1 MWSLKEFMETDIYKN
16 SDVVEYIGVDGMSL
30 KYVEEDDLLDFASVI
45 DYKKSGGH
53 LEIKLNVY

>member
-16 SDVVEYIGVDGMSL
+16 ADVVEYIGVDGMSL
-30 KYVEEDDLLDFASVI
+30 KYEDDLLDFASVI
-45 DYKKSGGH
+45 DYKKSGGY